1 MLLQSRVSDLRK
13 QTPRKQKQTLR
24 KMVSV
29 SVLKW
34 LDFLMEKL
42 HNEVISRK
50 QQDYYLG
57 STRIYKKSPHKSF
70 RGCSEELLFWN
81 FWKIPR
87 KASLVKFLLIK
98 SSCQI
103 CYLQLKWKL
112 APLQVLLVNAP
123 KFFKTSG
130 RASVVDS
137 FFRAGEILHPTNMLK
152 TLSYVLVSSKIWLF

>member
-34 LDFLMEKL
+34 LEILMEKL

-57 STRIYKKSPHKSF
+57 STRIYKKSPHTSF
-70 RGCSEELLFWN
+70 RGCSEELLLWN

-112 APLQVLLVNAP
+112 APLQCYLWMLRNFSKLLGEHLWWIHFLELE
-123 KFFKTSG
+123 KFY
-130 RASVVDS
+130 
-137 FFRAGEILHPTNMLK
+137 ILQICWKPYHM
-152 TLSYVLVSSKIWLF
+152 YW